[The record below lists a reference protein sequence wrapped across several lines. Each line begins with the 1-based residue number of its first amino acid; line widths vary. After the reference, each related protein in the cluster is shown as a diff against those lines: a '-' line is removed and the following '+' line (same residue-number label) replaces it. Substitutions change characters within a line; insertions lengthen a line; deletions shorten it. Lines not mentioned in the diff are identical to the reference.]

1 MAHENKTERR
11 DRRVQV
17 KHTCTGKR
25 EEVNGVGKKVTR
37 KAIGR
42 FGSRESLQIE
52 SDVCFRNIG
61 HFVQRRISIKISK
74 DSGKI
79 V

>member
-1 MAHENKTERR
+1 MASDKKT
-11 DRRVQV
+11 
-17 KHTCTGKR
+17 
-25 EEVNGVGKKVTR
+25 TR
-37 KAIGR
+37 KTIGR

-52 SDVCFRNIG
+52 SDGCFRNIG
-61 HFVQRRISIKISK
+61 HFVQRRISLKISK